1 MKLAIPFPSSAVAT
15 VVKCKISLWV
25 WSTKYPSGISQT
37 VGCGPK
43 GPEEFLSQGHT

>member
-25 WSTKYPSGISQT
+25 WSTKHPNGISQT
-37 VGCGPK
+37 VCDGPK
-43 GPEEFLSQGHT
+43 GLEECLS